1 MRKVIIFNILALFA
15 ASAAFAANN
24 SGSNG
29 IDFTT
34 PLTGKSLYGCQAGA
48 TITVTNN
55 VPGSGTELI
64 GKNSTGVGTGWNT
77 SAIGYAINTQHISGS
92 KAFGT
97 SYDSSAMYQ
106 ISVGAGTATAQPAT
120 TDSGSFPSA
129 SGWTSM

>member
-1 MRKVIIFNILALFA
+1 MRKVIIFNILALFV
-15 ASAAFAANN
+15 ASAAFAGNDAA
-24 SGSNG
+24 SNG
-29 IDFTT
+29 IDFGT
-34 PLTGKSLYGCQAGA
+34 PLTGKSLYGCQLGG

-64 GKNSTGVGTGWNT
+64 GKNSTGVGTGWDT

-106 ISVGAGTATAQPAT
+106 LSVGTGTATAAPGT

-129 SGWTSM
+129 NGWTSM